1 MTHTPYGH
9 ALNVAWEPSK
19 MPPAISIA
27 QSVRSTPIC
36 RTLVPIS
43 PSNAC
48 RVLLSQVLLQRVVPT
63 PRVNVMQATM
73 ETDRL
78 AAPLA
83 QLANTT
89 GRQTCKCARLVR
101 RTRSLQREASL
112 IQRVSATMGSREQTE
127 PHVRSA
133 ISTITKRDWAL
144 VFARLVRPTRSLPL
158 EASFTR
164 RVSATPG
171 TREQMEPHVHS
182 AVSTITKQDRAM
194 PLAHLVKPTHS
205 LQLAA
210 SLTRRASATPGT
222 REQMETHVHSA

>member
-9 ALNVAWEPSK
+9 VLNVVWEPSK

-48 RVLLSQVLLQRVVPT
+48 RVLLFRVLLQPVAPT
-63 PRVNVMQATM
+63 PRVNVTQATM

-78 AAPLA
+78 AAPFA

-89 GRQTCKCARLVR
+89 ARQTCKYAHLVR
-101 RTRSLQREASL
+101 PTRSLQREASL
-112 IQRVSATMGSREQTE
+112 IQRVSATLGSREQTE
-127 PHVRSA
+127 PHVHSA

-144 VFARLVRPTRSLPL
+144 VFARLVRATRSLPL

-164 RVSATPG
+164 R
-171 TREQMEPHVHS
+171 
-182 AVSTITKQDRAM
+182 
-194 PLAHLVKPTHS
+194 
-205 LQLAA
+205 
-210 SLTRRASATPGT
+210 ASATLGT
-222 REQMETHVHSA
+222 QGQTEEHAQFALLVHTN